1 MYMNGRGPMM
11 GGHRGPMGGRPG
23 MGFGPGPRP
32 RMGFGPGMGFRPM
45 RVHRRPMMGFF
56 PLGGLFILPAL
67 MFGGWIVVAVL
78 GGLLSLAGAVIG
90 GVFEGLS
97 SLTSGAFSVSGLVIG
112 IMIGLVTFYC
122 FRNRK
127 KEEAARQEN
136 IGTVDGVEVEQII
149 EPEKMYRTNF

>member
-1 MYMNGRGPMM
+1 MYRNGRGPM
-11 GGHRGPMGGRPG
+11 GRGFGPMGGPMHHRP
-23 MGFGPGPRP
+23 
-32 RMGFGPGMGFRPM
+32 MGFGPGMGYRPM
-45 RVHRRPMMGFF
+45 GMWRRPYHRPLGFF